1 MTVGKNDPMDDRR
14 RFERVNMPDAAKVY
28 ITDEQNARIGSVKVL
43 GRGGMLVK
51 TEKPLSTGSHRALYL
66 VDDSEGIRRELHAVV
81 RYNSDEGTGLEFEN
95 LEPDAAVE
103 VGVIIGKYYA
113 AGAHQ

>member
-1 MTVGKNDPMDDRR
+1 MDDRR
-14 RFERVNMPDAAKVY
+14 RFERVNMPDSAKVY
-28 ITDEQNARIGSVKVL
+28 VTDEQNGRLGAVKVL
-43 GRGGMLVK
+43 GRGGMLIK
-51 TEKPLSTGSHRALYL
+51 AERPLMAGSHQGLFL

-113 AGAHQ
+113 AGAHN

>member
-1 MTVGKNDPMDDRR
+1 MAIDDRR
-14 RFERVNMPDAAKVY
+14 RFERVNMPDFAKVY
-28 ITDEQNARIGSVKVL
+28 ATDERNVRLGSVKVL

-51 TEKPLSTGSHRALYL
+51 TDKPLAPGSHQTLYL
-66 VDDSEGIRRELHAVV
+66 VDDSEGIRRELLAVV
-81 RYNSDEGTGLEFEN
+81 RYNSDEGTGLEFES

-113 AGAHQ
+113 AGAHN

>member
-1 MTVGKNDPMDDRR
+1 MDDRR

-28 ITDEQNARIGSVKVL
+28 VTDDQNARIGAVKVL

-51 TEKPLSTGSHRALYL
+51 TDQPLSPGSHRNFFL

-81 RYNSDEGTGLEFEN
+81 RYNSEEGTGLEFEN

-113 AGAHQ
+113 AGAHN

>member
-1 MTVGKNDPMDDRR
+1 MDDRR

-28 ITDEQNARIGSVKVL
+28 VTDEQNARIGNVKVL
-43 GRGGMLVK
+43 GRGGMLIK
-51 TEKPLSTGSHRALYL
+51 TEKPLSPGSRRLL
-66 VDDSEGIRRELHAVV
+66 FLTDDSEGIRRELHAIV

-113 AGAHQ
+113 AGAHH